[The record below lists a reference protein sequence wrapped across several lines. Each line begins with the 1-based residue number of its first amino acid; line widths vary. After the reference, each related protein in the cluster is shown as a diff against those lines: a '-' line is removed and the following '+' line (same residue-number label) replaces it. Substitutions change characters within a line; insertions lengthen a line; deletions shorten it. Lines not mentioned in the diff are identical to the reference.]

1 MQRPALGVVLA
12 LALAGVGCALLTP
25 YPGGGDPVKAISDST
40 AGKGDSPFDTGD
52 PQEPLFDPAIDDS
65 VHVVTNVNDVVAIP
79 GSSFVIDLAFVADN
93 ANVVGGGIQFPG
105 SSEVQWTF
113 IDGLEG
119 MSSGDIRFGYV
130 VDKNV
135 CNDIPNLCHEIKTTQ
150 FAVARNAGGGDVDGD
165 GSKDGEFVVSPG
177 EEVTVVLQCATCDS
191 PSCRD
196 LLPDGECFFCA
207 QPDVCKEYFDRCLA
221 EGKPNASDE
230 SEVQLFDTLFGID
243 GILWSTRDGC
253 VVGEGACTE
262 AQKNAETMPDEC
274 GL

>member
-1 MQRPALGVVLA
+1 MLHPHVGVGLA
-12 LALAGVGCALLTP
+12 LATAALGCALLTP
-25 YPGGGDPVKAISDST
+25 YPGGGDPNKALSDSG
-40 AGKGDSPFDTGD
+40 AGKGGSPFDTGD

-65 VHVVTNVNDVVAIP
+65 VKVVSNVDKVVAIP
-79 GSSFVIDLAFVADN
+79 GSSFVIDLAFIAEN

-105 SSEVQWTF
+105 SSEIQWTF

-119 MSSGDIRFGYV
+119 LSSGDIRFGYV

-135 CNDIPNLCHEIKTTQ
+135 CNGIPNLCHEITTTQ

-177 EEVTVVLQCATCDS
+177 KEVKVVLQCSTCDS
-191 PSCRD
+191 ESCQD
-196 LLPDGECFFCA
+196 LLPAGECFFCG
-207 QPDVCKEYFDRCLA
+207 QPDVCVEYFDRCLA
-221 EGKPNASDE
+221 EGQPNAMDE
-230 SEVQLFDTLFGID
+230 SEVQLFDTLFGED

-253 VVGEGACTE
+253 VVGEGACSK
-262 AQKNAETMPDEC
+262 AQENAETMPDEC